1 MDDKIDERAID
12 YINKELK
19 KGFAEEQIRDVLVK
33 AGHAPENVDHY
44 FAYSQKLKGKKIF
57 ISIFVI
63 FILLGTVFS
72 FVLYLDYLNVSKRLN
87 KLVIKGS
94 ILCGQGNYDEAM
106 KKFEQGIQLN
116 STSSKGY
123 GYKGWCLLEQGAYDE
138 AITELKK
145 AQYQSRIYQP
155 GYRNPN
161 FHYILGT
168 AYCGKGDYRQG
179 IEQLDIAI
187 KLNYSN
193 PDFYNSLGDCYMN
206 KGDNE
211 SANKQYNISRQ
222 LEQNGEINKK

>member
-33 AGHAPENVDHY
+33 AGHAPGNVEHY
-44 FAYSQKLKGKKIF
+44 FNYLQRQKSKKTF

-94 ILCGQGNYDEAM
+94 ILCGQGNYDDAM

-123 GYKGWCLLEQGAYDE
+123 SYKGLCLLKMGMNEE
-138 AITELKK
+138 AIIELNK
-145 AQYQSRIYQP
+145 AENISKTYQP
-155 GYRNPN
+155 GYVNPN
-161 FHYILGT
+161 YRHILGKT
-168 AYCGKGDYRQG
+168 YCEKGNYTEGIRQ
-179 IEQLDIAI
+179 IRIAI
-187 KLNYSN
+187 SLNSSN
-193 PDFYNSLGDCYMN
+193 LEFYKSLKNCSMELVDIRGN
-206 KGDNE
+206 
-211 SANKQYNISRQ
+211 R
-222 LEQNGEINKK
+222 